1 MKALAVRL
9 LPSQLR
15 AEIRQV
21 LKAHGAKRADRKG
34 ICSDRTRGHRREIIN
49 QAIAQLWEG
58 GFRLESLSALRE
70 KHIEALMERWD
81 RDGLSPSMLHTRL
94 SVLRTLCKWLG
105 KEDVVKDLAHYLPVE
120 RTRRTGV
127 ATRNLAW
134 EAKGIDLEV
143 ALSAASQIDERF
155 GVMLALQRHFGLRS
169 REAIEFQPG
178 ASITDGGTQVLVFA
192 GTKGGRPRLVPIETD
207 KQREVMARVT
217 KLVSQSRTGKVRW
230 PDCNY
235 RQARNRYYNWMKR
248 LGATKAGMGVTGHG
262 LRHGYAQ
269 EMYRRQTGLPTP
281 IEGGKPTD
289 LSRRDHKMA
298 GMTVSAAMGHGR
310 IDVVASYYGSYG
322 HGQRTVQ
329 MPSKMDFCFKP

>member
-9 LPSQLR
+9 LPPQLR

-34 ICSDRTRGHRREIIN
+34 TCSDTTRVHRREIIN
-49 QAIAQLWEG
+49 LAIAQLWEG
-58 GFRLESLSALRE
+58 GFRIESLSSLGE
-70 KHIEALMERWD
+70 KHIEALMARWD
-81 RDGLSPSMLHTRL
+81 EDGLSPSMLHTRL
-94 SVLRTLCKWLG
+94 SVLRTLCKWLR
-105 KEDVVKDLAHYLPVE
+105 KPDVVKDLAHYLPVE

-134 EAKGIDLEV
+134 EAKGIDLDA

-207 KQREVMARVT
+207 KQREVMARVV